1 MVAGDCAYEGDIY
14 PQGYRRYG
22 RVIGSGYGADA
33 RVLSAGYRYQTFD
46 GYSWAVSVLRGEF
59 LAASSELKNWQL
71 RLEYRQPL
79 FNGLLSIEGRAF
91 DKSPEPELRV
101 KRGSL
106 AATWEYRF

>member
-1 MVAGDCAYEGDIY
+1 M
-14 PQGYRRYG
+14 
-22 RVIGSGYGADA
+22 GSGYGADA

-46 GYSWAVSVLRGEF
+46 GYSWAASLLRGVYNTPGTK
-59 LAASSELKNWQL
+59 LNNWQL

-79 FNGLLSIEGRAF
+79 FDGLLSIEGRIF
-91 DKSPEPELRV
+91 DKSPQPELNI